1 MGTAVSPISGV
12 QIL

>member
-1 MGTAVSPISGV
+1 MSTAVSPISGV